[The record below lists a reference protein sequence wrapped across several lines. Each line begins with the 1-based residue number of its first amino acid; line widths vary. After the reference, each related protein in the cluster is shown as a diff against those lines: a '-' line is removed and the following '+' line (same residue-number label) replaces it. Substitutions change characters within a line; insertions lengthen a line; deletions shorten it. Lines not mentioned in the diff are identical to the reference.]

1 MTNITDYAPEFCELD
16 ESDEFSVEEI
26 SDGDYSKLPDLSHRM
41 IQRKILYG
49 KRDIDDFI
57 QSINNNLRT
66 SLTVNFS
73 VSGQLNIGHLT
84 LLYFVKYLQ
93 EELGSHVY
101 IFISDDQM
109 HFKGN
114 NKLQTTQGFRNQ
126 ILRDIIAVNFNS
138 SKTRIIVNSID
149 SDIMYPIS
157 TYFGSKISDSVMSA
171 IQNDVQNIGQ
181 SYYPAIQF
189 AQILLPQLVYGEH
202 PTVSISGIGKDPYV
216 RSIRDIIDK
225 SNLPISKPAG
235 LYIKYLNSIKN
246 KNSKMNSS
254 ENSILTNDTHK
265 DIKSK
270 IMNSTNISEENV
282 NMGDFGGEYDN
293 IESNY
298 CYNLLYYFFEE
309 SNNKLIEMYD
319 DYESGNITEPELKDY
334 TSSKVCDFIEEH
346 NARKELLNN
355 TMDEYKKYRLNNTER
370 QSSLTRLGYNT
381 DCMIN

>member
-1 MTNITDYAPEFCELD
+1 MNDIIDYAPEFCEID
-16 ESDEFSVEEI
+16 ESNEFSIEKI
-26 SDGDYSKLPDLSHRM
+26 SDEDYNKLPDLSHRI

-57 QSINNNLRT
+57 QSINNILRT

-73 VSGQLNIGHLT
+73 VSGPLNIGHLT
-84 LLYFVKYLQ
+84 LLYFIKYLQ
-93 EELGSHVY
+93 EKFGIHIY
-101 IFISDDQM
+101 ISISDDQM

-126 ILRDIIAVNFNS
+126 ILRDIIAVDFNT

-149 SDIMYPIS
+149 SDIMYPLS

-181 SYYPAIQF
+181 SYYPAMQS

-202 PTVSISGIGKDPYV
+202 PTVSLSGVGKDPYV
-216 RSIRDIIDK
+216 RSVREIIDK
-225 SNLPISKPAG
+225 SNLPISKPGG
-235 LYIKYLNSIKN
+235 LYIKYLNSLKN
-246 KNSKMNSS
+246 NNSKMKSS
-254 ENSILTNDTHK
+254 EHSILTNDTHK
-265 DIKSK
+265 EIKSK
-270 IMNSTNISEENV
+270 IMNSTTLSKEDI
-282 NMGDFGGEYDN
+282 NMGDFGGRYED

-298 CYNLLYYFFEE
+298 CYNILYYFFEE
-309 SNNKLIEMYD
+309 NNSKLIEIYE
-319 DYESGNITEPELKDY
+319 DYESGKINDPELKDY
-334 TSSKVCDFIEEH
+334 TSSKVCDFLEEH

-355 TMDEYKKYRLNNTER
+355 TIDEYKKYSLNNTER

-381 DCMIN
+381 DDMIN